1 MQWIFFCLFV
11 CLTDMSVNFR
21 SSSNCSLRDP
31 NITSE
36 YLACCVDAKC
46 FLEKPSSLVFI
57 PFSIVNFFLILPLCI
72 FILNHG
78 FKQWQENRSNSFA
91 AAAKHSNYFTYHAA
105 FLELMGVLGCFLCF
119 CGVCG
124 NYIQIISVGF
134 HFYTFTCFGESF
146 FHILTGVEHYLAI
159 VHPITY
165 MRLRNVRGIQI
176 RNTVI
181 VCTWLLC
188 VVGYGLMGF
197 STFIISSLLLILTII
212 IITFC
217 GLSVLCALIRPRP
230 GEQAR
235 EKVDQSKKRALYTI
249 AAILG
254 VLVLR
259 FTWGLLW
266 TVLGFITGE
275 SDCLSLTINAWFN
288 LPSSLVLPILF
299 LIRAGKCGCQK
310 KNDERRKR
318 KSRIQNK
325 IQ

>member
-1 MQWIFFCLFV
+1 
-11 CLTDMSVNFR
+11 MSVNSH

-36 YLACCVDAKC
+36 CLACCVNAKC
-46 FLEKPSSLVFI
+46 FLEKLSSLIFI
-57 PFSIVNFFLILPLCI
+57 PFSIVNIFLILPLCI

-78 FKQWQENRSNSFA
+78 FKQWQENRPNSFA
-91 AAAKHSNYFTYHAA
+91 SAVKHSNYFTYHAA
-105 FLELMGVLGCFLCF
+105 FLELIGVLGCFLCF

-134 HFYTFTCFGESF
+134 YFYTFTCFGETF
-146 FHILTGVEHYLAI
+146 FHILTCVEHYLAV

-165 MRLRNVRGIQI
+165 IRLRNPRGIQI
-176 RNTVI
+176 RNTII

-188 VVGYGLMGF
+188 VVGYCLMRV
-197 STFIISSLLLILTII
+197 SMIIISSLLLILAII

-230 GEQAR
+230 GKQAR

-249 AAILG
+249 VAILG

-259 FTWGLLW
+259 FTWGLVW
-266 TVLGFITGE
+266 TVQGFITGE
-275 SDCLSLTINAWFN
+275 HDCLSLTINSWFN

-299 LIRAGKCGCQK
+299 LNRAGKCGCQK
-310 KNDERRKR
+310 KNDECRK
-318 KSRIQNK
+318 
-325 IQ
+325 